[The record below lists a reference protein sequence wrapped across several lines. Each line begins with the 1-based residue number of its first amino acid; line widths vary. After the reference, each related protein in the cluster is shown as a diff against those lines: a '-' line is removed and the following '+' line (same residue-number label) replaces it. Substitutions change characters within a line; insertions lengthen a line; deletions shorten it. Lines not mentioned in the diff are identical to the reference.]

1 MSLDTTPLLFTPTST
16 SYHISSTARI
26 MRPDGKIIYT
36 GNDTSV
42 NSLAT
47 GCYFVIIDNVST
59 FKVIVH

>member
-1 MSLDTTPLLFTPTST
+1 
-16 SYHISSTARI
+16 